1 MGKKTLID
9 VLTKRNYDNKSIID
23 ITKELGL
30 KKTLELFNHI
40 LPNTNEES
48 GQVVLHLVELIK
60 QNIFFDFDVR
70 SSLSDYRLKYKDV
83 IKEQL
88 AEIQSED
95 VLTQVLVALFPDKNE
110 STNIQFFMEEPIEKS
125 PIGIMIQNNSPA
137 CLKKMLSY
145 VRLEPKS
152 AYQLLKVAIEN
163 NSDVVLSILL
173 DTIVKESLPIV
184 DILQGFPKGSE
195 SLPPLA
201 HLTIAR
207 NHSKTL
213 ELLLS
218 KLSTDEKLDIFS
230 QTSEGRESGFL
241 LQVAIETKNT
251 TTSLSFL
258 KVFDTIL
265 TNEVNQFS
273 LRKFLQNPFRNPML
287 IKVQKITSPIYSLL
301 ETNLVDDRSSDK
313 EISEILQP
321 PLSKELRQYII
332 SSKS

>member
-1 MGKKTLID
+1 NEQNQAFFNILINRGSQDSISSTIKLLKRLRGPGNIHAILNNLLLSDSPGGSLIAGVIDKNEKFILQTLLNEVSITPEIAHSLLEISTKTGKGQSLEVILKHVEVKLGKKTLID

-173 DTIVKESLPIV
+173 DTIVKESL
-184 DILQGFPKGSE
+184 
-195 SLPPLA
+195 
-201 HLTIAR
+201 
-207 NHSKTL
+207 
-213 ELLLS
+213 
-218 KLSTDEKLDIFS
+218 
-230 QTSEGRESGFL
+230 
-241 LQVAIETKNT
+241 
-251 TTSLSFL
+251 
-258 KVFDTIL
+258 
-265 TNEVNQFS
+265 
-273 LRKFLQNPFRNPML
+273 
-287 IKVQKITSPIYSLL
+287 
-301 ETNLVDDRSSDK
+301 
-313 EISEILQP
+313 
-321 PLSKELRQYII
+321 
-332 SSKS
+332 